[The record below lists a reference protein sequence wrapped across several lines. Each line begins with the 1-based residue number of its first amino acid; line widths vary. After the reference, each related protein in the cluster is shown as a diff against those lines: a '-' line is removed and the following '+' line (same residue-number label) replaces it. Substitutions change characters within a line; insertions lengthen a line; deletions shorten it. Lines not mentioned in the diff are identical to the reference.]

1 MDDIELRLVSGVHTW
16 MQMCLYAWT
25 KQMSP
30 QKNTDNTLHR
40 WLKMHVHQKC
50 ISYAHR
56 HVNLDTLDRLCS
68 ILGSVPSVL

>member
-40 WLKMHVHQKC
+40 WLKNARASKMHHLRTSTC
-50 ISYAHR
+50 
-56 HVNLDTLDRLCS
+56 
-68 ILGSVPSVL
+68 